1 VTDTTERTTSGAEVL
16 AVTDEGAVRIL
27 RFNRPEARN
36 AFNLALYQAVS
47 AALTQAAASPDVHV
61 VVLTGNGGAFSAGQ
75 DLKEM
80 AQLVTGEVSPDAAT
94 GFRGLLDVLQRF
106 DKPIAA
112 AVNGVGVGLGFTI
125 LMHCDLVLMAD
136 DARIRVPFTELGVP
150 PEAASSY
157 LFPRTMGWQRAARL
171 LFTSEWV
178 SGPEA
183 VELGVALACVPAARL
198 LDETLALASR
208 VAAAPLDALMAAK
221 RLLLATRNPEVTA
234 AREREDAAFAA
245 LLGSA
250 ANLAA
255 LDRFADTGR
264 LT

>member
-1 VTDTTERTTSGAEVL
+1 VVEV
-16 AVTDEGAVRIL
+16 ADDGAVRIV

-36 AFNLALYQAVS
+36 AFNAALYDAVTD
-47 AALTQAAASPDVHV
+47 ALMTAAASPEVHV
-61 VVLTGNGGAFSAGQ
+61 VVLTGNGVAFSAGQ

-80 AQLVTGEVSPDAAT
+80 AQIVAGKASPEAAK
-94 GFRGLLDVLQRF
+94 GFRGLLDGLQAF
-106 DKPIAA
+106 DKPLLA

-125 LMHCDLVLMAD
+125 LMHCDLVLVAD
-136 DARIRVPFTELGVP
+136 DARLRVPFTELGVP

-178 SGPEA
+178 GAAEA
-183 VELGVALACVPAARL
+183 VELGVALARVPAERL
-198 LDETLALASR
+198 LDETLVLARSI
-208 VAAAPLDALMAAK
+208 AAAPLEALVAAK
-221 RLLLATRNPEVTA
+221 RLMLATRNPGVTA
-234 AREREDAAFAA
+234 ARQREDAAFVE

-250 ANLAA
+250 SNRAA
-255 LDRFADTGR
+255 LDRFGESGR